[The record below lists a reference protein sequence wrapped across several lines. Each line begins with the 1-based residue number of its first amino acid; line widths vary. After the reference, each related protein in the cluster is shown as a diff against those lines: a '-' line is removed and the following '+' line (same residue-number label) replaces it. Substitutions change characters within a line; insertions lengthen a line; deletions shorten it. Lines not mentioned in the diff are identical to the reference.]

1 MGGEKQMSNTELLG
15 FRIRSVWQQVK
26 RLMNRHLTEN
36 DGYGLTGMQFAIVS
50 YIAKESAER
59 DVFQKDLEQKFD
71 IRKSTVTGILNTM
84 ERDGLLLRE
93 TVPYDARLR
102 KMILTDKALQA
113 KQNTEQVIDS
123 VESQLSKGLTEE
135 EITTFLNI
143 LEKIS
148 KNAES

>member
-1 MGGEKQMSNTELLG
+1 MSNTELLG

-113 KQNTEQVIDS
+113 KKNSEQVIDT
-123 VESQLSKGLTEE
+123 VENQLSKGLTEE
-135 EITTFLNI
+135 EIATFLTI

-148 KNAES
+148 KNAEG

>member
-1 MGGEKQMSNTELLG
+1 MSNTDLLG
-15 FRIRSVWQQVK
+15 FRIRSLWQQIK

-50 YIAKESAER
+50 YIAKESVER

-135 EITTFLNI
+135 EITTFLSI

>member
-1 MGGEKQMSNTELLG
+1 MSNTELLG

-50 YIAKESAER
+50 YIAKESTER

-113 KQNTEQVIDS
+113 KINTEQVIDS
-123 VESQLSKGLTEE
+123 VESQLSKGLSEE
-135 EITTFLNI
+135 EIATFLTI
-143 LEKIS
+143 LAKIS

>member
-1 MGGEKQMSNTELLG
+1 MSNTDLLG

-50 YIAKESAER
+50 YLAKESAER

-135 EITTFLNI
+135 EITTFLSI

>member
-1 MGGEKQMSNTELLG
+1 MSNTDLLG
-15 FRIRSVWQQVK
+15 FRIRSLWQQIK
-26 RLMNRHLTEN
+26 RLMTRHLTEN

-50 YIAKESAER
+50 YIAKESTER

-113 KQNTEQVIDS
+113 KNNSEQVIDT
-123 VESQLSKGLTEE
+123 VENQLSKGLTEE
-135 EITTFLNI
+135 EIATFLTI

-148 KNAES
+148 KNAEG

>member
-1 MGGEKQMSNTELLG
+1 MSNTELLG
-15 FRIRSVWQQVK
+15 FRIRSVWQQIK

-59 DVFQKDLEQKFD
+59 DVFQKNLEQKFD

-84 ERDGLLLRE
+84 ERDGFLRRE

-102 KMILTDKALQA
+102 KMMLTNKALHA
-113 KQNTEQVIDS
+113 ITNTEQVIDT
-123 VESQLSKGLTEE
+123 VEAQLSKGLTEE

>member
-1 MGGEKQMSNTELLG
+1 MSNTELLG

-50 YIAKESAER
+50 FIAKESTER

-113 KQNTEQVIDS
+113 KKNSEQVIDT
-123 VESQLSKGLTEE
+123 VENQLSKGLTEE

>member
-1 MGGEKQMSNTELLG
+1 MSNTELLG

-36 DGYGLTGMQFAIVS
+36 NSYGLTGMQFAIVS
-50 YIAKESAER
+50 YLAKESAER

-113 KQNTEQVIDS
+113 KINTEQVIDS

>member
-1 MGGEKQMSNTELLG
+1 MSNTDLLG

-50 YIAKESAER
+50 YIAKESTER

-113 KQNTEQVIDS
+113 KKNSEQVIGT
-123 VESQLSKGLTEE
+123 VENQLSKGLTEE
-135 EITTFLNI
+135 EIATFLTI

>member
-1 MGGEKQMSNTELLG
+1 MSNTELLG

-50 YIAKESAER
+50 FIAKESTER

-113 KQNTEQVIDS
+113 KKNSEQVIDT
-123 VESQLSKGLTEE
+123 VENQLSKGLTEE
-135 EITTFLNI
+135 EIATFLTI

>member
-1 MGGEKQMSNTELLG
+1 
-15 FRIRSVWQQVK
+15 
-26 RLMNRHLTEN
+26 MNRHLNEN

-50 YIAKESAER
+50 FIAKESTER

>member
-1 MGGEKQMSNTELLG
+1 
-15 FRIRSVWQQVK
+15 
-26 RLMNRHLTEN
+26 MNRHLTEN
-36 DGYGLTGMQFAIVS
+36 DRYRLTGMQFAIVS
-50 YIAKESAER
+50 YIAKESATR

-135 EITTFLNI
+135 EITTFLSI

>member
-1 MGGEKQMSNTELLG
+1 
-15 FRIRSVWQQVK
+15 
-26 RLMNRHLTEN
+26 
-36 DGYGLTGMQFAIVS
+36 
-50 YIAKESAER
+50 
-59 DVFQKDLEQKFD
+59 
-71 IRKSTVTGILNTM
+71 M

-135 EITTFLNI
+135 EITTFLSI

>member
-1 MGGEKQMSNTELLG
+1 MNNTDLLG
-15 FRIRSVWQQVK
+15 FRIRSLWQQIK

-36 DGYGLTGMQFAIVS
+36 NGYGLTGMQFAIVS
-50 YIAKESAER
+50 YIAKESLER
-59 DVFQKDLEQKFD
+59 EVFQKDLEQKFD

-102 KMILTDKALQA
+102 KMLLTDKALLA
-113 KQNTEQVIDS
+113 KKNTEQVIDS

-135 EITTFLNI
+135 EIATFLSL

-148 KNAES
+148 KNAEG

>member
-1 MGGEKQMSNTELLG
+1 MSNTELLG

-36 DGYGLTGMQFAIVS
+36 NSYGLTGMQFAIVS
-50 YIAKESAER
+50 YLAKESAER

-93 TVPYDARLR
+93 TVPYHARLR

-135 EITTFLNI
+135 EITTFLSI

>member
-1 MGGEKQMSNTELLG
+1 MSNTDLLG

-50 YIAKESAER
+50 YIAKESATR

>member
-1 MGGEKQMSNTELLG
+1 MSNTDLLG

-50 YIAKESAER
+50 YIAKESATR

-71 IRKSTVTGILNTM
+71 IRKSTVTGMLNTM

-102 KMILTDKALQA
+102 KMMLTDKSLHA
-113 KQNTEQVIDS
+113 KRNTEQVIDS

>member
-1 MGGEKQMSNTELLG
+1 MSNTDLLG
-15 FRIRSVWQQVK
+15 FRIRSLWQQIK
-26 RLMNRHLTEN
+26 RLMTRHLTEN

-50 YIAKESAER
+50 FIAKESTER

-113 KQNTEQVIDS
+113 KKNSEQVIDT
-123 VESQLSKGLTEE
+123 VENQLSKGLTEE
-135 EITTFLNI
+135 EIATFLTI

-148 KNAES
+148 KNAEG

>member
-1 MGGEKQMSNTELLG
+1 MSNTDLLG
-15 FRIRSVWQQVK
+15 FRIRSLWQQVK
-26 RLMNRHLTEN
+26 RLMNRHLTKN
-36 DGYGLTGMQFAIVS
+36 VGYGLTGMQFAIVS
-50 YIAKESAER
+50 YIAKESTER

-113 KQNTEQVIDS
+113 KKNSEQVIDT
-123 VESQLSKGLTEE
+123 VENQLSKGLTEE
-135 EITTFLNI
+135 EIATFLTI

>member
-1 MGGEKQMSNTELLG
+1 MT
-15 FRIRSVWQQVK
+15 IHC
-26 RLMNRHLTEN
+26 NRHLNEN

-50 YIAKESAER
+50 FIAKESTER

-113 KQNTEQVIDS
+113 KKNSEQVIDT
-123 VESQLSKGLTEE
+123 VENQLSKGLTEE
-135 EITTFLNI
+135 EIATFLTI

-148 KNAES
+148 KNAEGWLPHP

>member
-1 MGGEKQMSNTELLG
+1 MTNTDLLG
-15 FRIRSVWQQVK
+15 FRIRSLWQQIK
-26 RLMNRHLTEN
+26 HLMNRRLTEN

-50 YIAKESAER
+50 YIAKESLER
-59 DVFQKDLEQKFD
+59 EVFQKDLEQKFD

-102 KMILTDKALQA
+102 KMLLTDKALLA
-113 KQNTEQVIDS
+113 KKNTEQVIDS
-123 VESQLSKGLTEE
+123 VESQLSKDLTEE
-135 EITTFLNI
+135 EIATFLSL

-148 KNAES
+148 KNAEG

>member
-1 MGGEKQMSNTELLG
+1 MSNTDLLG

-50 YIAKESAER
+50 FIAKESATR

-102 KMILTDKALQA
+102 KMMLTDKALQA
-113 KQNTEQVIDS
+113 KKNTEQVIDS

-135 EITTFLNI
+135 EITTFLSI

>member
-1 MGGEKQMSNTELLG
+1 MSNTDLLG

-50 YIAKESAER
+50 YIAKESATR

-113 KQNTEQVIDS
+113 KKNSEQVIDT
-123 VESQLSKGLTEE
+123 VENQLSKGLTEE
-135 EITTFLNI
+135 EIATFLTI

-148 KNAES
+148 KNAEG

>member
-1 MGGEKQMSNTELLG
+1 MSNTDLLG
-15 FRIRSVWQQVK
+15 FRIRSLWQQVK

-50 YIAKESAER
+50 YIAKESATR

-113 KQNTEQVIDS
+113 KKNSEQVIDT
-123 VESQLSKGLTEE
+123 VENQLSKGLTEE
-135 EITTFLNI
+135 EIATFLTI

-148 KNAES
+148 KNAEG

>member
-1 MGGEKQMSNTELLG
+1 MSNTDLLG
-15 FRIRSVWQQVK
+15 FRIRSLWQQIK
-26 RLMNRHLTEN
+26 RLMNRQLDEN
-36 DGYGLTGMQFAIVS
+36 DGYGLTDMQFAIVS
-50 YIAKESAER
+50 YIAKESTER

-113 KQNTEQVIDS
+113 KKNSEQVIDT
-123 VESQLSKGLTEE
+123 VENQLSKGLTEE
-135 EITTFLNI
+135 EIATFLTI

-148 KNAES
+148 KNAEG

>member
-1 MGGEKQMSNTELLG
+1 MSNTDLLG

-113 KQNTEQVIDS
+113 KKNSEQVIDT
-123 VESQLSKGLTEE
+123 VENQLSKGLTEE

>member
-50 YIAKESAER
+50 YIAKESVER

-135 EITTFLNI
+135 EITTFLSI

>member
-1 MGGEKQMSNTELLG
+1 MSNTDLLG
-15 FRIRSVWQQVK
+15 FRIRSLWQQIK

-102 KMILTDKALQA
+102 KMMLTDKALQA
-113 KQNTEQVIDS
+113 KKNSEQVIET
-123 VESQLSKGLTEE
+123 VENQLSKGLTEE
-135 EITTFLNI
+135 EIATFLTI

>member
-1 MGGEKQMSNTELLG
+1 MSNTELLG

-36 DGYGLTGMQFAIVS
+36 NSYGLTGMQFAIVS
-50 YIAKESAER
+50 YIAKESVER

-135 EITTFLNI
+135 EITTFLSI

>member
-1 MGGEKQMSNTELLG
+1 MSNTELLG

-50 YIAKESAER
+50 FIAKESTER

-102 KMILTDKALQA
+102 KMMLTDKALQA
-113 KQNTEQVIDS
+113 KKNSEQVIDT
-123 VESQLSKGLTEE
+123 VENQLSKGLTEE
-135 EITTFLNI
+135 EIATFLTI

-148 KNAES
+148 KNAEG

>member
-1 MGGEKQMSNTELLG
+1 MSNTDLLG

-36 DGYGLTGMQFAIVS
+36 NSYGLTGMQFAIVS
-50 YIAKESAER
+50 YLAKESAER

-135 EITTFLNI
+135 EITALLRI
-143 LEKIS
+143 LEKI
-148 KNAES
+148 

>member
-1 MGGEKQMSNTELLG
+1 
-15 FRIRSVWQQVK
+15 
-26 RLMNRHLTEN
+26 MNRHLNEN

-50 YIAKESAER
+50 YIAKESTER

-135 EITTFLNI
+135 EITTFLSI

>member
-1 MGGEKQMSNTELLG
+1 MSNTELLG

-36 DGYGLTGMQFAIVS
+36 NSYGLTGMQFAIVS
-50 YIAKESAER
+50 YLAKESAER

-113 KQNTEQVIDS
+113 KINTEQVIDS
-123 VESQLSKGLTEE
+123 VESQLSKGLSEE
-135 EITTFLNI
+135 EIATFLTI
-143 LEKIS
+143 LAKIS

>member
-1 MGGEKQMSNTELLG
+1 
-15 FRIRSVWQQVK
+15 
-26 RLMNRHLTEN
+26 MNRHLTEN

-50 YIAKESAER
+50 YIAKESATR

-135 EITTFLNI
+135 EITTFLSI

>member
-1 MGGEKQMSNTELLG
+1 MSNTDLLG
-15 FRIRSVWQQVK
+15 FRIRSLWQQIK

-36 DGYGLTGMQFAIVS
+36 DGHGLTGMQFAIVS
-50 YIAKESAER
+50 YIARESAER
-59 DVFQKDLEQKFD
+59 DIFQKDLEQKFD

-102 KMILTDKALQA
+102 KMMLTEKALQA
-113 KQNTEQVIDS
+113 KVNTEQVIES
-123 VESQLSKGLTEE
+123 VETQLSKGLSQE
-135 EITTFLNI
+135 EIVTFLDI

>member
-1 MGGEKQMSNTELLG
+1 
-15 FRIRSVWQQVK
+15 
-26 RLMNRHLTEN
+26 MNRHLTEN
-36 DGYGLTGMQFAIVS
+36 NSYGLTGMQFAIVS
-50 YIAKESAER
+50 YLAKESAER

-84 ERDGLLLRE
+84 ERDGLLLLE

-135 EITTFLNI
+135 EITTFLSI

>member
-1 MGGEKQMSNTELLG
+1 MSNTDLLG
-15 FRIRSVWQQVK
+15 FRIRSLWQQIK

-113 KQNTEQVIDS
+113 KKNSEQVIDT
-123 VESQLSKGLTEE
+123 VENQLSKGLTEE
-135 EITTFLNI
+135 EIATFLTI
-143 LEKIS
+143 LEKIL

>member
-1 MGGEKQMSNTELLG
+1 MSNTDLLG

-50 YIAKESAER
+50 YIAKESVER

-71 IRKSTVTGILNTM
+71 IRKSPVTGILNTM
-84 ERDGLLLRE
+84 DRDGLLLRE
-93 TVPYDARLR
+93 TVPSDARLR

-135 EITTFLNI
+135 EITTFLSI